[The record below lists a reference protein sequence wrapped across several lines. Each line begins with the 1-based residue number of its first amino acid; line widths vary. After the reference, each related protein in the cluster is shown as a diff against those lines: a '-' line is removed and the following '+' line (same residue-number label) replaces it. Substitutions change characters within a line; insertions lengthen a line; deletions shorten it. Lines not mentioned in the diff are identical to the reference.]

1 MKPRSGL
8 VLVGL
13 LSLGLLNYS
22 CANGDTISGSSGNG
36 GSSSNGGSG
45 SGTGGTTH
53 TGGTTGTGGTHTG
66 GTTGT
71 GGIAPGT
78 GGTHTG
84 GTTGTG
90 GTHTGGTTGT
100 GGIASTGGITG
111 TGGTPTGTGGTTGTT
126 TCGTSFAITSAGF
139 VTMPAKG
146 GACWSGYGY
155 TYGDTYGTTFMPAD
169 FSTCGE
175 PCKLTETGNIKAVTG
190 TMYSFIGLGFN
201 LGDSSSGGTAHP
213 TVTPTGTGLTFT
225 FADTAPAGT
234 AFRAQITDGTTTWC
248 YTVAGASPVSVPY
261 GSFNTM
267 CYDSPPDGTAYA
279 KQPINAIQ
287 LQVAGGTAGG
297 ATSITIT
304 SVTEN

>member
-1 MKPRSGL
+1 MKLHSGL
-8 VLVGL
+8 VTAGL
-13 LSLGLLNYS
+13 LSLGLLSYS
-22 CANGDTISGSSGNG
+22 CANGDTVSGST
-36 GSSSNGGSG
+36 GSG
-45 SGTGGTTH
+45 GNS
-53 TGGTTGTGGTHTG
+53 TGTGGTSTGTGGTSTGTGGSHTG

-71 GGIAPGT
+71 GGIKGT
-78 GGTHTG
+78 GGII
-84 GTTGTG
+84 TGTG
-90 GTHTGGTTGT
+90 GTHTGGVTGT
-100 GGIASTGGITG
+100 GGTSSTGGITG
-111 TGGTPTGTGGTTGTT
+111 TGGTATGTGGTTGTT
-126 TCGTSFAITSAGF
+126 TCGASFAISSSGF

-155 TYGDTYGTTFMPAD
+155 TYGDKYGTTFLPAD
-169 FSTCGE
+169 FSACGE
-175 PCKLTETGNIKAVTG
+175 PCKLTETGNIVAVSG

-225 FADTAPAGT
+225 FTDTAPAGT

-248 YTVAGASPVSVPY
+248 YTVTGASPVTVPY
-261 GSFNTM
+261 ASFNTM

-279 KQPINAIQ
+279 KAPINAIQ

-297 ATSITIT
+297 AVSITIT